1 MKNVITNK
9 YSNQHCKTVLR
20 EFPKSGLNAS
30 ETSELMSQI
39 SDKFDLLI
47 KKGDLSIESINTI
60 MEMASQFK
68 DVHDHLNKWWTIEN
82 SNEV

>member
-1 MKNVITNK
+1 MKYPK
-9 YSNQHCKTVLR
+9 YIPGEHKTVLR
-20 EFPKSGLNAS
+20 EFPKNDLNAV
-30 ETSELMSQI
+30 ETSKLMSQI

-82 SNEV
+82 SNEL